1 VQLYRQA
8 LAYQTRGKV
17 GSGTCIKGDDNFDR
31 RYGPF
36 LRVNVCANVAAS
48 RIRCRNIFMADSRE
62 VEYWLDTAIP
72 FLEII
77 LGGAY
82 H

>member
-36 LRVNVCANVAAS
+36 LRVNVCAN
-48 RIRCRNIFMADSRE
+48 ADQS
-62 VEYWLDTAIP
+62 
-72 FLEII
+72 
-77 LGGAY
+77 GGQQDSMQKY
-82 H
+82 IHG